1 MYISIKYV
9 PSLVFAIVSSAVV
22 TTGGV
27 SEVTFGDCLACNISC
42 LFLKE
47 STYVNVYICTC
58 IYKIEQYY
66 IVIMLCVI
74 LLLWYVCTAQL

>member
-1 MYISIKYV
+1 MHRCILIAIWQLDTYLRTYINIKYV

-47 STYVNVYICTC
+47 STCVNACMYTYID
-58 IYKIEQYY
+58 
-66 IVIMLCVI
+66 
-74 LLLWYVCTAQL
+74 

>member
-47 STYVNVYICTC
+47 STYVNVYRYMYIYTRLNNIICD
-58 IYKIEQYY
+58 Q
-66 IVIMLCVI
+66 I
-74 LLLWYVCTAQL
+74 LENLPSTHKRHLK